1 MGKIKS
7 SDSDMSEIPIQTS
20 EQTSWTPGYISLEF
34 RRDGETKDAVL
45 RAISIYKPQALVGSP
60 GECISLE
67 KDQRLNAEPPTIRK
81 ENVENPA
88 KGT

>member
-45 RAISIYKPQALVGSP
+45 RAISIYSHRPW
-60 GECISLE
+60 
-67 KDQRLNAEPPTIRK
+67 
-81 ENVENPA
+81 
-88 KGT
+88 